1 MARSYRF
8 LDNKGQPTIEVK
20 GLPPAPLRD
29 LYHRVLTMRWRVFLL
44 IAFTSFLLI
53 NAVFALLFWLD
64 EGGVQN
70 MREGSYSDAYFF
82 SVETMMTIGYG
93 FMAPTSTFAHVLV
106 TLESFTGMLMTAVM
120 TGLVFAKFA
129 TPSANVLFSNVV
141 CVSKQEGIPTV
152 LFRLA
157 NARGNRL
164 IEATLSVT
172 LAKTVTTKEGE
183 IFRRVL
189 DVKLVRNTNPLFWI
203 GWTAMHRIDET
214 SPFFGETA
222 ESLTAQGCEMIVVLS
237 GVDEHSSS
245 TVHTR
250 RSYAPE
256 EFRWGARFVDIISP
270 ATALGLRSF
279 DFSRFH
285 DTQPAAL

>member
-20 GLPPAPLRD
+20 GLPAAPLRD
-29 LYHRVLTMRWRVFLL
+29 LYHNVLTMRWRTFLL
-44 IAFTSFLLI
+44 IAFMTYLAI
-53 NAVFALLFWLD
+53 NAFFGTLYWLD
-64 EGGVQN
+64 AGGVQN
-70 MREGSYSDAYFF
+70 MRPGAYSDAYFF

-93 FMAPTSTFAHVLV
+93 YMAPTSPLAHVLV
-106 TLESFTGMLMTAVM
+106 TIESFVGMLMTAVM

-141 CVSKQEGIPTV
+141 CVSKQEGVPTV

-172 LAKTVTTKEGE
+172 LAKTVKTKEGE
-183 IFRRVL
+183 TFRRVL

-203 GWTAMHRIDET
+203 GWTAMHRIDES

-222 ESLTAQGCEMIVVLS
+222 ESLAQQGVEMIVVLS
-237 GVDEHSSS
+237 GVDEHSSA

-256 EFRWGARFVDIISP
+256 EFRWAARFVDIISP
-270 ATALGLRSF
+270 GTTLTVRSF

-285 DTQPAAL
+285 DTQPAEL

>member
-29 LYHRVLTMRWRVFLL
+29 LYHRVLTMRWRTFLVL
-44 IAFTSFLLI
+44 TFTSYLSI
-53 NAVFALLFWLD
+53 NALFALLFWLD

-93 FMAPTSTFAHVLV
+93 YMAPTSTLAHVLV
-106 TLESFTGMLMTAVM
+106 TIESFIGMLMTAVM

-129 TPSANVLFSNVV
+129 TPSAHVLFSNVI
-141 CVSKQEGIPTV
+141 CISKQEGVPTV

-164 IEATLSVT
+164 IEASLSVT
-172 LAKTVTTKEGE
+172 LAKTVKTLEGE
-183 IFRRVL
+183 TFRRVM
-189 DVKLVRNTNPLFWI
+189 DVKLVRNSNPLFWI
-203 GWTAMHRIDET
+203 GWTAMHRIDES
-214 SPFFGETA
+214 SPFFGETHD
-222 ESLTAQGCEMIVVLS
+222 SLVEKGAEMIVVLS
-237 GVDEHSSS
+237 GVDEHSSA

-270 ATALGLRSF
+270 GTAMTARSF

-285 DTQPAAL
+285 DTQPAEL

>member
-20 GLPPAPLRD
+20 GLPAAPLRD
-29 LYHRVLTMRWRVFLL
+29 LYHRILTMRWRIFLALAFL
-44 IAFTSFLLI
+44 IYLSL
-53 NAVFALLFWLD
+53 NALFALLFWLD

-70 MREGSYSDAYFF
+70 LRPGSYADAYFF

-93 FMAPTSTFAHVLV
+93 FMAPTSTLAHVLV
-106 TLESFTGMLMTAVM
+106 TLESFIGMLMTAVM

-129 TPSANVLFSNVV
+129 TPSAHVLFSNVI
-141 CVSKQEGIPTV
+141 CISKQEGIPSV

-164 IEATLSVT
+164 IEASLSVT
-172 LAKTVTTKEGE
+172 LAKTVKTLEGE
-183 IFRRVL
+183 TFRRVL
-189 DVKLVRNTNPLFWI
+189 DVKLVRQSNPLFWI
-203 GWTAMHRIDET
+203 GWTAIHRIDET
-214 SPFFGETA
+214 SPFFGETP
-222 ESLTAQGCEMIVVLS
+222 ESLVAQGAEMIVVLS
-237 GVDEHSSS
+237 GVDEHSSA

-270 ATALGLRSF
+270 SAGIATRTF

-285 DTQPAAL
+285 DTQPAEL

>member
-1 MARSYRF
+1 
-8 LDNKGQPTIEVK
+8 
-20 GLPPAPLRD
+20 
-29 LYHRVLTMRWRVFLL
+29 
-44 IAFTSFLLI
+44 
-53 NAVFALLFWLD
+53 
-64 EGGVQN
+64 
-70 MREGSYSDAYFF
+70 
-82 SVETMMTIGYG
+82 
-93 FMAPTSTFAHVLV
+93 MAPTSTFAHVLV